1 MRKHGTCLKEENL
14 KRETEALIVA
24 THDQAVRTNHIKARF
39 IDKSHVYSE
48 CEMYKE
54 NRETITH
61 IISGMC
67 SGKWQLQTAL
77 SLQCMDKQEIQAR
90 EPAWGS
96 FTRRKKAGKI

>member
-1 MRKHGTCLKEENL
+1 MRKHATWLKEGNL
-14 KRETEALIVA
+14 KRETEILMVA
-24 THDQAVRTNHIKARF
+24 THDQAVRTNHIKAWI

-54 NRETITH
+54 NHETITH
-61 IISGMC
+61 IISGKC

-77 SLQCMDKQEIQAR
+77 SLQCMDKQEIHVR